1 MSLKLGKTV
10 ILAGIASALLLMSGC
25 AKPQPKYNYSYINLL
40 QNGDFEET
48 SKGFFTHWQTDGA
61 DIYTKYPHSGSKYLI
76 GGIKDKPLTHT
87 YQTIDLLAKGYT
99 QKEIDNGLLVV
110 KYGGYQSG
118 WEDQKD
124 SGQIAL
130 IFSDANQKTIK
141 TDAMRAYY
149 GPHWVLK
156 QVWTVIPKG
165 TRYITYMFIAKRVD
179 NADND
184 GNLDDAFIYIG
195 KKNS

>member
-1 MSLKLGKTV
+1 MVKKIIISTFAAV
-10 ILAGIASALLLMSGC
+10 SLLLIGC
-25 AKPQPKYNYSYINLL
+25 AKPQPKYNYSYTNLL
-40 QNGDFEET
+40 QNGDFEEVFN
-48 SKGFFTHWQTDGA
+48 GFFTHWQTDVAGVC
-61 DIYTKYPHSGSKYLI
+61 TKYPHSGSKHLI
-76 GGIKDKPLTHT
+76 GGYKDKSLSHT

-110 KYGGYQSG
+110 NYGGYQSG
-118 WEDQKD
+118 YRDQKD

-141 TDAMRAYY
+141 TDAMRPYY

-156 QVWTVIPKG
+156 QAWTVIPKG

>member
-1 MSLKLGKTV
+1 MVKKIIISTFAV
-10 ILAGIASALLLMSGC
+10 ASLLLIGC
-25 AKPQPKYNYSYINLL
+25 AKPQPKYNYSYTNLL
-40 QNGDFEET
+40 QNGDFEEVFN
-48 SKGFFTHWQTDGA
+48 GFFTHWQTDVAGVC
-61 DIYTKYPHSGSKYLI
+61 TKYPHSGSKHLI
-76 GGIKDKPLTHT
+76 GGYKDKSLSHT

-110 KYGGYQSG
+110 NYGGYQSG
-118 WEDQKD
+118 YRDQKD

-141 TDAMRAYY
+141 TDAMRPYY

-156 QVWTVIPKG
+156 QAWTVIPKG
-165 TRYITYMFIAKRVD
+165 TRYITYMFIAKRA
-179 NADND
+179 NFNNND
-184 GNLDDAFIYIG
+184 GYLDDAFIYIG